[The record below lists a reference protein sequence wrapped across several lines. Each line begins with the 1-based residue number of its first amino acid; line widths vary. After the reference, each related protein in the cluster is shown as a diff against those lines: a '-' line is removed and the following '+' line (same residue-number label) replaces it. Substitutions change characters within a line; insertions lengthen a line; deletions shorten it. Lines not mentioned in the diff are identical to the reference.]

1 MATRPKSLSA
11 TKNHQ
16 HDLDIGQVRAL
27 FDRLSIAVANPRRAA
42 TADAAQRLQVCT
54 PVLDGLRDVVDA
66 VHRRDPLVSH
76 QPIARDP
83 RLAPAIK
90 QLTSELRGTYLAWLG
105 ASLDSRKMSVAR
117 SLLSH
122 SVPDLLDVLGKTA
135 EENAHSDV
143 IRWLLDPREAK
154 VVAPAALRALVKR
167 LPRETDE
174 WQRLISIAVQQHTLS
189 VRREYA
195 IPTEEAD
202 EKGQGRIDLLISGPG
217 FGLVIENK
225 VGSDEHDNQTD
236 LYWQWLYEQK
246 ELRLKGAMFLTPV
259 GFPAQNR
266 NFKPLSYLDLLS
278 CLLEGPAQVRVEGVE
293 EAVLASYV
301 KTLAAGILQQELHV
315 IVQSGGQ
322 P

>member
-1 MATRPKSLSA
+1 MRARSLS
-11 TKNHQ
+11 TVKDQ
-16 HDLDIGQVRAL
+16 PCDLGAGQLRAL
-27 FDRLSIAVANPRRAA
+27 LDQLSSALAKPPSAA
-42 TADAAQRLQVCT
+42 KAWTAQTLQDCT
-54 PVLDGLRDVVDA
+54 PVLDSLRDVVDA
-66 VHRRDPLVSH
+66 VHRRDPFVSN
-76 QPIARDP
+76 QPVARDP
-83 RLAPAIK
+83 RFAPVIK
-90 QLTSELRGTYLAWLG
+90 QLTNELRGTYLAWLG
-105 ASLDSRKMSVAR
+105 ARLDSRKMSVAR

-202 EKGQGRIDLLISGPG
+202 EEGQGRIDLLISGPG